1 MTHEHGG
8 PTMKRT
14 LLTTGL
20 VSVLVMGYVTPSVA
34 ISDSASTAL
43 PGTGAKLEVNAWQCS
58 AYADKCSFK
67 TSTKAKKGGV
77 KYNVSKITN
86 MATVKANGWQAT
98 LALSPSGTQVSENT
112 RQVSWTNENTWIADI
127 NGIADPGG
135 SLNTSITTCS
145 DGGAF
150 KSGVKAFASAC
161 AND

>member
-1 MTHEHGG
+1 
-8 PTMKRT
+8 MKKI

-20 VSVLVMGYVTPSVA
+20 VALLTAATAAPTMA
-34 ISDSASTAL
+34 ISDSGSTPL
-43 PGTGAKLEVNAWQCS
+43 PGTGAKIEVTAWQCN

-67 TSTKAKKGGV
+67 TSTKTKKGNA
-77 KYNVSKITN
+77 KYKVSKISNT
-86 MATVKANGWQAT
+86 ATVKANGWQAT
-98 LALSPSGTQVSENT
+98 LALSPSGTQVSEST
-112 RQVSWTNENTWIADI
+112 RQVSWTNQNTWIADVS
-127 NGIADPGG
+127 GIADPDG